1 MVRMHDARGTELAST
16 WHFVGKI
23 VPMANPN
30 ALFAVFAVSD
40 AESVEK
46 RLQTIAPWLYL
57 NVGTGEWL
65 VVAPSATTTKEISER
80 IGLGVSEPIASGIV
94 VRAEGYFGRASSSI
108 WEWIATKT
116 GADLGTTAPV

>member
-1 MVRMHDARGTELAST
+1 
-16 WHFVGKI
+16 
-23 VPMANPN
+23 MATSN

-46 RLQTIAPWLYL
+46 RLQAIAPWLYL
-57 NVGTGEWL
+57 KVGSGEWL
-65 VVAPSATTTKEISER
+65 VVAPGATTTKELSER
-80 IGLGVSEPIASGIV
+80 IGLGNSEPVASGIV